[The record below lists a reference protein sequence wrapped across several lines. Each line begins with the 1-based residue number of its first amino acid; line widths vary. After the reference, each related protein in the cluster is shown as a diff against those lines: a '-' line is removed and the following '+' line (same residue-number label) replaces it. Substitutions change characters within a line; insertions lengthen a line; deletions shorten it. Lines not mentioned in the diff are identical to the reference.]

1 MAVLFAP
8 LRTKELN
15 PESWNSKIQFWSS
28 LILRWAQHNNQPVVS
43 MDLLEQA
50 FQRAGKSPYCLEDVL
65 HECWTR
71 GQVVDLS
78 RYLAELQ
85 PRPTWGSW
93 LKGVGV
99 SAMQSVGETIAG
111 FRPNDD
117 LVIPEV
123 ADRLMRSS
131 LQMLTTV
138 PPVLTLKNWKFLH
151 ETEVKK
157 VINTQGFVF
166 EFLQAKKQIM
176 SEVIDGEKIYKISI
190 GDHLVN
196 FDETDVGI
204 IKMQQTLKQLTV
216 EIDGL
221 EKEINDLEEK
231 VKHSLKNG
239 SKMVAKNYLKKQ
251 KLQEKS
257 LERKFTQLHNVESIL
272 EGIISA
278 ETNKKVVESYRS
290 GLEALKVSL
299 SSHNLED
306 VDELMGDIGETIN
319 KGEGLSF
326 MLARTKLDDSEDMEE
341 LEKELEG
348 LQEDVVV
355 DKLVATKDDQDLLA
369 ELDLLTVHDSSLEPV
384 IKPSS
389 KTDGKIPVA
398 L

>member
-1 MAVLFAP
+1 
-8 LRTKELN
+8 
-15 PESWNSKIQFWSS
+15 
-28 LILRWAQHNNQPVVS
+28 
-43 MDLLEQA
+43 
-50 FQRAGKSPYCLEDVL
+50 
-65 HECWTR
+65 
-71 GQVVDLS
+71 
-78 RYLAELQ
+78 
-85 PRPTWGSW
+85 
-93 LKGVGV
+93 
-99 SAMQSVGETIAG
+99 MQSVGETIAG

-176 SEVIDGEKIYKISI
+176 SEVIDGEKIYKIST

-204 IKMQQTLKQLTV
+204 IKMQQTLKQLTA